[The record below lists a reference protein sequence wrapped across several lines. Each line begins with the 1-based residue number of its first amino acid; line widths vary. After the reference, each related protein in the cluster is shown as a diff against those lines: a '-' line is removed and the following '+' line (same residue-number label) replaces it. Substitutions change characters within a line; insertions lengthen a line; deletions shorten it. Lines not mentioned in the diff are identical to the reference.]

1 MTDITSQ
8 ARRPFATTPAV
19 TGIAFTVSWIIGLA
33 IPAPSPR
40 LDASGTTILEA
51 LAGHGGNVAANF
63 VFTEGLPAFG
73 LAAMTLYLARRVR
86 WVLVPGL
93 LAAVISLTQCALG
106 IALARA
112 DTPATAHLLQE
123 SVNRLDGVK
132 MLALAV
138 VALAVAATPALPRW
152 LRYLGAALGISIA
165 GSALAYLFLLDS
177 AAGLAYVAGVFLLI
191 FIPAAGIVLGRACRE
206 QA

>member
-1 MTDITSQ
+1 MAAITSHS
-8 ARRPFATTPAV
+8 RRPWMTAPAA
-19 TGIAFTVSWIIGLA
+19 TGIAFTLSWIIGLA

-40 LDASGTTILEA
+40 MAASGTTILTA
-51 LAGHGGNVAANF
+51 LAGHGGDVAANY

-73 LAAMTLYLARRVR
+73 LAAMAVYLSRRVR
-86 WVLVPGL
+86 WVLVPGIF
-93 LAAVISLTQCALG
+93 AAVVSFTQCALG

-112 DTPATAHLLQE
+112 ASPATAHLLYE

-138 VALAVAATPALPRW
+138 VALAAAASSALPRW
-152 LRYLGAALGISIA
+152 LHYLGGALAISIV
-165 GSALAYLFLLDS
+165 GSAVAFGFLLDS
-177 AAGLAYVAGVFLLI
+177 LAGLAYVAGVLLLI

-206 QA
+206 PA